1 MVVVAVADFRF
12 ALVRGSVAVAGLE
25 TVPVVLVLVPEKAG

>member
-1 MVVVAVADFRF
+1 MVVVAVAEFLL
-12 ALVRGSVAVAGLE
+12 ALVKGSVVVAGLE

>member
-1 MVVVAVADFRF
+1 MAAVAVADFRL
-12 ALVRGSVAVAGLE
+12 ALVMGLVAVAGLE